1 MASLLKLPQLRSSND
16 TKGLRRLYD
25 QIKAHIRGLK
35 FSEVSDTAYG
45 ALLLPIL
52 ISKIPDDIR
61 ILLGRRMPGSL
72 MRNWKTYARNW
83 KTEKDG
89 KRVKLCRLETFE
101 IPMNRNE
108 GDESLIVAQ
117 RRR

>member
-61 ILLGRRMPGSL
+61 ILLGRRMPGYSWEF
-72 MRNWKTYARNW
+72 NA
-83 KTEKDG
+83 
-89 KRVKLCRLETFE
+89 
-101 IPMNRNE
+101 
-108 GDESLIVAQ
+108 
-117 RRR
+117 